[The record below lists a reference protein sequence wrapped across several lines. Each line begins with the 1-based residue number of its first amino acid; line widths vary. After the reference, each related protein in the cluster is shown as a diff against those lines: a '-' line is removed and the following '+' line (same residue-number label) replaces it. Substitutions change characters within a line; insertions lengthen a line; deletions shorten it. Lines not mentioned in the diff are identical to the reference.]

1 MQEENEEKT
10 FKNPRNA
17 AAGSL
22 RQKNAKITAKRKLDI
37 FIFNVQ
43 QIEGVQ
49 LTSHSRSLN
58 YLAELGF
65 PTSFYTV
72 CSTID
77 EVLQEIERIGN
88 SRGSYDYAIDGAVV
102 KVNDFAKREILG
114 STAKYPKW
122 AEAYKYPPEEKQ
134 TKLLSIEI
142 T

>member
-58 YLAELGF
+58 YLAELVF
-65 PTSFYTV
+65 RHRF
-72 CSTID
+72 
-77 EVLQEIERIGN
+77 
-88 SRGSYDYAIDGAVV
+88 
-102 KVNDFAKREILG
+102 ILCAARL
-114 STAKYPKW
+114 TRCCRR
-122 AEAYKYPPEEKQ
+122 
-134 TKLLSIEI
+134 
-142 T
+142 

>member
-1 MQEENEEKT
+1 M
-10 FKNPRNA
+10 
-17 AAGSL
+17 
-22 RQKNAKITAKRKLDI
+22 
-37 FIFNVQ
+37 
-43 QIEGVQ
+43 
-49 LTSHSRSLN
+49 
-58 YLAELGF
+58 
-65 PTSFYTV
+65 